1 MKHQG
6 VHVNFLS
13 SEFVTNII
21 HMLIQ
26 SFPRN
31 YRFKQLALPYVLI
44 SLKLHANT
52 VMKLNVI
59 NLTFKLTDSYI
70 YILVQGFF
78 WRGGGR

>member
-1 MKHQG
+1 
-6 VHVNFLS
+6 
-13 SEFVTNII
+13 
-21 HMLIQ
+21 MLFH
-26 SFPRN
+26 SFPQN

-70 YILVQGFF
+70 YILVQFF
-78 WRGGGR
+78 FGGGGGDNSQQIKRVLREFVNSI

>member
-1 MKHQG
+1 
-6 VHVNFLS
+6 
-13 SEFVTNII
+13 
-21 HMLIQ
+21 MLFH
-26 SFPRN
+26 SFPQN

-70 YILVQGFF
+70 YKLVQGFF
-78 WRGGGR
+78 GGVGEDNSLQIKRVLREFVNSI

>member
-1 MKHQG
+1 MIQ
-6 VHVNFLS
+6 
-13 SEFVTNII
+13 
-21 HMLIQ
+21 MLIQ
-26 SFPRN
+26 SFPQN

-70 YILVQGFF
+70 YKLVQGIF
-78 WRGGGR
+78 GGEGEDNSLQIKRVLREFVNSI